1 MQNAR
6 LDEAQTGIE
15 MDRRNIN
22 NLKYADDTTLMAE
35 SREELKSLFMKVKE
49 QNERAGLKL
58 NIQKIKI
65 VPSGPITSQQIN
77 GEKMETVIQFIF
89 LGCRITAEDDCSLV
103 IQRWVYLY
111 FSPLCF
117 TSLLFPVIYKASY
130 NNYFAFLFLGDG
142 FDHCLL
148 YNIMNLHP

>member
-65 VPSGPITSQQIN
+65 VPSGSITSQQIN

-89 LGCRITAEDDCSLV
+89 LGCKITAEDDCSLV
-103 IQRWVYLY
+103 IQR
-111 FSPLCF
+111 
-117 TSLLFPVIYKASY
+117 
-130 NNYFAFLFLGDG
+130 
-142 FDHCLL
+142 CLL
-148 YNIMNLHP
+148 LVRNAMINLDSVLKSRDITLLTEVYSQKYAFSSILVQM